1 MRTDSYLAATAASVY
16 EAATLGGADAL
27 GRPDLGRLCPGAKA
41 DTIAIKPSELRWGA
55 ARDPIK
61 SLVDRSSGD
70 DVDMVMVDGRML
82 MNSRAATD
90 SETERPRLDAQVA
103 AEAAWDQVQ
112 PGTHWAAR
120 PKR

>member
-1 MRTDSYLAATAASVY
+1 MRPRRWAARTRW
-16 EAATLGGADAL
+16 GG
-27 GRPDLGRLCPGAKA
+27 PDLGRLCPGAKA
-41 DTIAIKPSELRWGA
+41 DIIVIKPSELRWGA

-90 SETERPRLDAQVA
+90 SETELPRLDAQVA

-112 PGTHWAAR
+112 TWDPLGRTAEEVSPWSF
-120 PKR
+120 P